1 MNCPRCGFAV
11 PPGHSACP
19 NCGLSLG
26 YPSQARPGPPP
37 GPPVSAPPPGPPVS
51 GPPPQAPPPGPP
63 LAPPPPPAVMR
74 PPAPSRRIRSL
85 AGWATAAT
93 IGVATYALLGM
104 VDAFVPLVGVWAARE
119 ASSSGASAPA
129 TMFMLLQDAIS
140 VAPVGCSL
148 AAGVCF
154 LVWLYR
160 ARANLGAFYDAHHR
174 LPLGLAVGSWF
185 LPVANL
191 VLPGMVVADAAR
203 ESVPPGDPRRRRR
216 LVALVWSWWTVYV
229 VATVAAFA
237 GSFAGSTSERELL
250 ESRLRAGES
259 VDVGRARELYGQLVV
274 ARLPGALLWLA
285 AAVLVILVVHRIN
298 AAQYDRIDGFRQPRP
313 VSTPAPRAPEPA
325 SGVPAPASDV
335 PAPASGVP
343 EAPAGATIGP

>member
-1 MNCPRCGFAV
+1 
-11 PPGHSACP
+11 
-19 NCGLSLG
+19 
-26 YPSQARPGPPP
+26 
-37 GPPVSAPPPGPPVS
+37 
-51 GPPPQAPPPGPP
+51 
-63 LAPPPPPAVMR
+63 MR

-140 VAPVGCSL
+140 VAQVGCSL

-160 ARANLGAFYDAHHR
+160 ARANLGAFYDAHPR

-259 VDVGRARELYGQLVV
+259 VDVGRARELFGELVV

-285 AAVLVILVVHRIN
+285 AAVLVIMIMHRIA
-298 AAQYDRIDGFRQPRP
+298 AAQYDRVDALREGRP
-313 VSTPAPRAPEPA
+313 GTVPVQRPPAP
-325 SGVPAPASDV
+325 S
-335 PAPASGVP
+335 SGVP
-343 EAPAGATIGP
+343 EASTGATIGT

>member
-26 YPSQARPGPPP
+26 YPSQARPG
-37 GPPVSAPPPGPPVS
+37 
-51 GPPPQAPPPGPP
+51 PPPGPP

-140 VAPVGCSL
+140 VAQVGCSL

-160 ARANLGAFYDAHHR
+160 ARANLGAFYDAHPR

-216 LVALVWSWWTVYV
+216 S
-229 VATVAAFA
+229 
-237 GSFAGSTSERELL
+237 
-250 ESRLRAGES
+250 
-259 VDVGRARELYGQLVV
+259 
-274 ARLPGALLWLA
+274 PG
-285 AAVLVILVVHRIN
+285 
-298 AAQYDRIDGFRQPRP
+298 G
-313 VSTPAPRAPEPA
+313 
-325 SGVPAPASDV
+325 
-335 PAPASGVP
+335 
-343 EAPAGATIGP
+343 

>member
-104 VDAFVPLVGVWAARE
+104 G
-119 ASSSGASAPA
+119 
-129 TMFMLLQDAIS
+129 
-140 VAPVGCSL
+140 
-148 AAGVCF
+148 
-154 LVWLYR
+154 
-160 ARANLGAFYDAHHR
+160 
-174 LPLGLAVGSWF
+174 VGSWF

-259 VDVGRARELYGQLVV
+259 VDVGRARELFGELVV

-285 AAVLVILVVHRIN
+285 AAVLVIMIMHRIA
-298 AAQYDRIDGFRQPRP
+298 AAQYDRVDALREGRP
-313 VSTPAPRAPEPA
+313 GTVPVQRPPAP
-325 SGVPAPASDV
+325 S
-335 PAPASGVP
+335 SGVP
-343 EAPAGATIGP
+343 EASTGATIGT

>member
-51 GPPPQAPPPGPP
+51 GPPPGPPPQAPPPGPP
-63 LAPPPPPAVMR
+63 VAPPGPPAAPPPPAVMR

-140 VAPVGCSL
+140 VAQVGCSL

-160 ARANLGAFYDAHHR
+160 ARANLGAFYDAHPR

-259 VDVGRARELYGQLVV
+259 VDVGRARELFGELVV

-285 AAVLVILVVHRIN
+285 AAVLVIMIMHRIA
-298 AAQYDRIDGFRQPRP
+298 AAQYDRVDALREGRP
-313 VSTPAPRAPEPA
+313 GTVPVQRPPAP
-325 SGVPAPASDV
+325 S
-335 PAPASGVP
+335 SGVP
-343 EAPAGATIGP
+343 EASTGATIGT

>member
-37 GPPVSAPPPGPPVS
+37 GPPVSAPPPGPPVSGPPPGPPPQAPPPGPPVS

-140 VAPVGCSL
+140 VAQVGCSL

-154 LVWLYR
+154 LVALV
-160 ARANLGAFYDAHHR
+160 GA
-174 LPLGLAVGSWF
+174 V
-185 LPVANL
+185 
-191 VLPGMVVADAAR
+191 VVAVVVLGHPVRTGPHEAVHGRSVGRGGDHQRDLAMQGGGQQRR
-203 ESVPPGDPRRRRR
+203 ELGG
-216 LVALVWSWWTVYV
+216 
-229 VATVAAFA
+229 VAA
-237 GSFAGSTSERELL
+237 
-250 ESRLRAGES
+250 
-259 VDVGRARELYGQLVV
+259 D
-274 ARLPGALLWLA
+274 
-285 AAVLVILVVHRIN
+285 
-298 AAQYDRIDGFRQPRP
+298 DR
-313 VSTPAPRAPEPA
+313 
-325 SGVPAPASDV
+325 
-335 PAPASGVP
+335 
-343 EAPAGATIGP
+343 

>member
-63 LAPPPPPAVMR
+63 VSGPPPQAPPPGPPLAPPPPPAVMR
-74 PPAPSRRIRSL
+74 PPAPSRR
-85 AGWATAAT
+85 AGAA
-93 IGVATYALLGM
+93 A
-104 VDAFVPLVGVWAARE
+104 
-119 ASSSGASAPA
+119 A

-140 VAPVGCSL
+140 VAQVGCSL

-160 ARANLGAFYDAHHR
+160 ARANLGAFYDAHPR

-259 VDVGRARELYGQLVV
+259 VDVGRARELFGELVV

-285 AAVLVILVVHRIN
+285 AAVLVIMIMHRIA
-298 AAQYDRIDGFRQPRP
+298 AAQYDRVDALREGRP
-313 VSTPAPRAPEPA
+313 GTVPVQRPPAP
-325 SGVPAPASDV
+325 S
-335 PAPASGVP
+335 SGVP
-343 EAPAGATIGP
+343 EASTGATIGT